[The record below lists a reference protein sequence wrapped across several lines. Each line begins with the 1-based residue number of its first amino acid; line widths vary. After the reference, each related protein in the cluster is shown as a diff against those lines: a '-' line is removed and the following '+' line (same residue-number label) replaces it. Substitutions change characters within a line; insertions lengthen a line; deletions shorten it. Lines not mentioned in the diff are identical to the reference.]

1 MFLFYWIINFF
12 KFIIREISSMIIKFI
27 FLIVLIVLAFNY
39 FNETKKTPIV
49 KKSYLKIDLSKEFN
63 ETLIQNPLNFGSKN
77 INFYQL
83 LHNIAISKNDSN
95 VEGLIMFLDN
105 NSLSRTQISELG
117 EVLNEF
123 KTSNKP
129 IYSYGAIL
137 DNNSL
142 LLSSYSN
149 ETIMPPSASTAVNI
163 TGYNKDIPY
172 FKDLAKKLGVDV
184 TVVHVGNFKTY
195 GENYTRTQMSEE
207 NRSDLKRILDKSYS
221 FFVDDLAKNSSLD
234 PNTLNTLI
242 LSGDLMG
249 ESSSILKT
257 NKLISS
263 LNYWENFKKEK
274 LIENI
279 TEIENYTS
287 SSKENVSNQKIAV
300 IYADGEISY
309 SSSKN
314 PTSSVITPD
323 KFISALN
330 KASED
335 NNIKGIVIRVN
346 SPGGSALASDII
358 YNSIKEV
365 EKPVYI
371 SIGSVA
377 ASGGYYISTAA
388 KKIFADKNSIT
399 GSIGVVSLIP
409 NFKELTSKV
418 GVNIED
424 ISLGKFSDLYSLTSP
439 MTPEREEKIYHSNV
453 KVYNEFLNKVA
464 YGRNLSLNEVEKIAQ
479 GKIWLGEEAINNGLV
494 DSIGGINKTIKTL
507 ALDLNINNNYS
518 IVEIPYE
525 EDFKT
530 MFESALFPLQ
540 NLFSFKNLTIDT
552 NSIKNIIENEEM
564 FFKPL
569 LYLSF

>member
-1 MFLFYWIINFF
+1 MFLLNWILSFF
-12 KFIIREISSMIIKFI
+12 KFIIREISSMIIKFA
-27 FLIVLIVLAFNY
+27 FLIVLVVLIFNY
-39 FNETKKTPIV
+39 FDKTKKTPIT

-63 ETLIQNPLNFGSKN
+63 ETLVQNPLNFNSKN

-83 LHNIAISKNDSN
+83 LNSISISKNDNN
-95 VEGLIMFLDN
+95 VEGLFIFLDDN
-105 NSLSRTQISELG
+105 TLTRTQISELG

-129 IYSYGAIL
+129 IYSYGAML

-149 ETIMPPSASTAVNI
+149 EVIMPPSASTAVNI

-172 FKDLAKKLGVDV
+172 FKNLTEKLGIDV
-184 TVVHVGNFKTY
+184 TVVHVGDFKTY
-195 GENYTRTQMSEE
+195 GENYTRDQMSEE

-221 FFVDDLAKNSSLD
+221 FFIEDLAKNLSLD
-234 PNTLNTLI
+234 QNSLNSLV

-249 ESSSILKT
+249 ESSSTLKG

-263 LNYWENFKKEK
+263 LNYLEDFKKEK
-274 LIENI
+274 KIEDI
-279 TEIENYTS
+279 TEIENYIPS
-287 SSKENVSNQKIAV
+287 FKENVSNQKIAIV
-300 IYADGEISY
+300 YADGEISY
-309 SSSKN
+309 TASKN

-323 KFISALN
+323 RFISALN

-335 NNIKGIVIRVN
+335 DSIKGIVIRVN

-358 YNSIKEV
+358 CNSIKNV
-365 EKPVYI
+365 KKPVYV

-418 GVNIED
+418 GVNVND
-424 ISLGKFSDLYSLTSP
+424 ISLGKFADLYSLTSS
-439 MTPEREEKIYHSNV
+439 MTPERKEKIYNSNL
-453 KVYNEFLNKVA
+453 KVYHEFLNKVA
-464 YGRNLSLNEVEKIAQ
+464 YGRNLPLNEVENIAQ
-479 GKIWLGEEAINNGLV
+479 GKIWLGEEAINNGLI

-507 ALDLNINNNYS
+507 AKDLNINDNYS
-518 IVEIPYE
+518 VVEVPYE
-525 EDFKT
+525 EDLKS
-530 MFESALFPLQ
+530 MFESTLFPIQ
-540 NLFSFKNLTIDT
+540 TLFSLKSLTNT
-552 NSIKNIIENEEM
+552 KNIKTLIENEEM

>member
-1 MFLFYWIINFF
+1 MFLISWILSFF
-12 KFIIREISSMIIKFI
+12 KFVIREISSMIIKFAFLI
-27 FLIVLIVLAFNY
+27 FLIILAFSY
-39 FNETKKTPIV
+39 FDKNKKTPIA
-49 KKSYLKIDLSKEFN
+49 KKSYLKIDLSKEYN
-63 ETLIQNPLNFGSKN
+63 ETLVQSPFNFNSKN

-83 LHNIAISKNDSN
+83 LNNIAISKNDSN
-95 VEGLIMFLDN
+95 VEGLIIFLDD

-123 KTSNKP
+123 KTSHKP
-129 IYSYGAIL
+129 IYSYSAML

-149 ETIMPPSASTAVNI
+149 EVIMPPAASTAVNI

-172 FKDLAKKLGVDV
+172 FKNLTEKLGIDV
-184 TVVHVGNFKTY
+184 TVVHVGDFKTY
-195 GENYTRTQMSEE
+195 GENYTRDQMSEE
-207 NRSDLKRILDKSYS
+207 NRADLKRVLDKSYS
-221 FFVDDLAKNSSLD
+221 FFVDDLAKNLSLD
-234 PNTLNTLI
+234 QNTLNSLV

-249 ESSSILKT
+249 ESSSTLKN

-263 LNYWENFKKEK
+263 LKYWEDFKKERE
-274 LIENI
+274 IENI
-279 TEIENYTS
+279 TEIENYTPS
-287 SSKENVSNQKIAV
+287 IKESVSNQKIAI

-309 SSSKN
+309 TASKN

-323 KFISALN
+323 KFISALD
-330 KASED
+330 KASKD
-335 NNIKGIVIRVN
+335 DSIKGIVIRVN

-358 YNSIKEV
+358 CNSIKNV
-365 EKPVYI
+365 EKPVYV

-409 NFKELTSKV
+409 NFKELTDKV
-418 GVNIED
+418 GVNVND
-424 ISLGKFSDLYSLTSP
+424 ISLGKFSDLYSLTAP
-439 MTPEREEKIYHSNV
+439 MTPERREKIYSSNL

-464 YGRNLSLNEVEKIAQ
+464 YGRNLPLKDVENIAQ
-479 GKIWLGEEAINNGLV
+479 GKIWLGEEAINNGLI

-507 ALDLNINNNYS
+507 ATDLSINDNYS
-518 IVEIPYE
+518 VVEIPYE
-525 EDFKT
+525 EDLKS
-530 MFESALFPLQ
+530 MFESTLLPIQ
-540 NLFSFKNLTIDT
+540 TLFSLKSFTD
-552 NSIKNIIENEEM
+552 SKNIKALIENEDM
-564 FFKPL
+564 FFKPI

>member
-1 MFLFYWIINFF
+1 MFLISWILSFF
-12 KFIIREISSMIIKFI
+12 KFVIREISSMIIKFAFLI
-27 FLIVLIVLAFNY
+27 FLIILAFSY
-39 FNETKKTPIV
+39 FDKNKKTPIA
-49 KKSYLKIDLSKEFN
+49 KKSYLKIDLSKEYN
-63 ETLIQNPLNFGSKN
+63 ETLVQSPFNFNSKN

-83 LHNIAISKNDSN
+83 LNNIAISKNDSN
-95 VEGLIMFLDN
+95 VEGLIIFLDD

-123 KTSNKP
+123 KTSHKP
-129 IYSYGAIL
+129 IYSYSAML

-149 ETIMPPSASTAVNI
+149 EVIMPPAASTAVNI

-172 FKDLAKKLGVDV
+172 FKNLTEKLGIDV
-184 TVVHVGNFKTY
+184 TVVHVGDFKTY
-195 GENYTRTQMSEE
+195 GENYTRDQMSEE
-207 NRSDLKRILDKSYS
+207 KRADLKRVLDKSYS
-221 FFVDDLAKNSSLD
+221 FFVDDLAKNLSLD
-234 PNTLNTLI
+234 QNTLNSLV

-249 ESSSILKT
+249 ESSSTLKN

-263 LNYWENFKKEK
+263 LKYWEDFKKERE
-274 LIENI
+274 IENI
-279 TEIENYTS
+279 TEIENYTPS
-287 SSKENVSNQKIAV
+287 IKESVSNQKIAI

-309 SSSKN
+309 TASKN

-323 KFISALN
+323 KFISALD
-330 KASED
+330 KASKD
-335 NNIKGIVIRVN
+335 DSIKGIVIRVN

-358 YNSIKEV
+358 CNSIKNV
-365 EKPVYI
+365 EKPVYV

-409 NFKELTSKV
+409 NFKELTDKV
-418 GVNIED
+418 GVNVND
-424 ISLGKFSDLYSLTSP
+424 ISLGKFSDLYSLTAP
-439 MTPEREEKIYHSNV
+439 MTPERREKIYSSNL

-464 YGRNLSLNEVEKIAQ
+464 YGRNLPLKDVENIAQ
-479 GKIWLGEEAINNGLV
+479 GKIWLGEEAINNGLI

-507 ALDLNINNNYS
+507 ATDLSINDNYS
-518 IVEIPYE
+518 VVEIPYE
-525 EDFKT
+525 EDLKS
-530 MFESALFPLQ
+530 MFESTLLPIQ
-540 NLFSFKNLTIDT
+540 TLFSLKSLTD
-552 NSIKNIIENEEM
+552 SKNIKALIENEDM
-564 FFKPL
+564 FFKPI

>member
-1 MFLFYWIINFF
+1 MFLISWILSFF
-12 KFIIREISSMIIKFI
+12 KFVIREISSMIIKFAFLI
-27 FLIVLIVLAFNY
+27 FLIILAFSY
-39 FNETKKTPIV
+39 FDKNKKTPIA
-49 KKSYLKIDLSKEFN
+49 KKSYLKIDLSKEYN
-63 ETLIQNPLNFGSKN
+63 ETLVQSPFNFNSKN

-83 LHNIAISKNDSN
+83 LNNIAISKNDSN
-95 VEGLIMFLDN
+95 VEGLIIFLDD

-123 KTSNKP
+123 KTSHKP
-129 IYSYGAIL
+129 IYSYSAML

-149 ETIMPPSASTAVNI
+149 EVIMPPAASTAVNI

-172 FKDLAKKLGVDV
+172 FKNLTEKLGIDV
-184 TVVHVGNFKTY
+184 TVVHVGDFKTY
-195 GENYTRTQMSEE
+195 GENYTRDQMSEE
-207 NRSDLKRILDKSYS
+207 NRADLKRVLDKSYS
-221 FFVDDLAKNSSLD
+221 FFVDDLAKNLSLD
-234 PNTLNTLI
+234 QNTLNSLV

-249 ESSSILKT
+249 ESSSTLKN

-263 LNYWENFKKEK
+263 LKYWEDFKKERE
-274 LIENI
+274 IENI
-279 TEIENYTS
+279 TEIENYTPS
-287 SSKENVSNQKIAV
+287 IKESVSNQKIAI

-309 SSSKN
+309 TASKN

-323 KFISALN
+323 KFISALD
-330 KASED
+330 KASKD
-335 NNIKGIVIRVN
+335 DSIKGIVIRVN

-358 YNSIKEV
+358 CNSIKNV
-365 EKPVYI
+365 EKPVYV

-409 NFKELTSKV
+409 NFKELTDKV
-418 GVNIED
+418 GVNVND
-424 ISLGKFSDLYSLTSP
+424 ISLGKFSDLYSLTAP
-439 MTPEREEKIYHSNV
+439 MTPERREKIYSSNL

-464 YGRNLSLNEVEKIAQ
+464 YGRNLPLKDVENIAQ
-479 GKIWLGEEAINNGLV
+479 GKIWLGEEAINNRLI

-507 ALDLNINNNYS
+507 ATDLSINDNYS
-518 IVEIPYE
+518 VVEIPYE
-525 EDFKT
+525 EDLKS
-530 MFESALFPLQ
+530 MFESTLLPIQ
-540 NLFSFKNLTIDT
+540 TLFSLKSLTD
-552 NSIKNIIENEEM
+552 SKNIKALIENEDM
-564 FFKPL
+564 FFKPI

>member
-1 MFLFYWIINFF
+1 MFLISWILSFF
-12 KFIIREISSMIIKFI
+12 KFVIREISSMIIKFAFLI
-27 FLIVLIVLAFNY
+27 FLIILAFSY
-39 FNETKKTPIV
+39 FDKNKKTPIA
-49 KKSYLKIDLSKEFN
+49 KKSYLKIDLSKEYN
-63 ETLIQNPLNFGSKN
+63 ETLVQSPFNFNSKN

-83 LHNIAISKNDSN
+83 LNNIAISKNDSN
-95 VEGLIMFLDN
+95 VEGLIIFLDD

-123 KTSNKP
+123 KTSHKP
-129 IYSYGAIL
+129 IYSYSAML

-149 ETIMPPSASTAVNI
+149 EVIMPPAASTAVNI

-172 FKDLAKKLGVDV
+172 FKNLTEKLGIDV
-184 TVVHVGNFKTY
+184 TVVHVGDFKTY
-195 GENYTRTQMSEE
+195 GENYTRDQMSEE
-207 NRSDLKRILDKSYS
+207 NRADLKRVLNKSYS
-221 FFVDDLAKNSSLD
+221 FFVDDLAKNLSLD
-234 PNTLNTLI
+234 QNTLNSLV

-249 ESSSILKT
+249 ESSSTLKN

-263 LNYWENFKKEK
+263 LKYWEDFKKERE
-274 LIENI
+274 IENI
-279 TEIENYTS
+279 TEIENYTPS
-287 SSKENVSNQKIAV
+287 IKESVSNQKIAI

-309 SSSKN
+309 TASKN

-323 KFISALN
+323 KFISALD
-330 KASED
+330 KASKD
-335 NNIKGIVIRVN
+335 DSIKGIVIRVN

-358 YNSIKEV
+358 CNSIKNV
-365 EKPVYI
+365 EKPVYV

-409 NFKELTSKV
+409 NFKELTDKV
-418 GVNIED
+418 GVNVND
-424 ISLGKFSDLYSLTSP
+424 ISLGKFSDLYSLTAP
-439 MTPEREEKIYHSNV
+439 MTPERREKIYSSNL

-464 YGRNLSLNEVEKIAQ
+464 YGRNLPLKDVENIAQ
-479 GKIWLGEEAINNGLV
+479 GKIWLGEEAINNGLI

-507 ALDLNINNNYS
+507 ATDLSINDNYS
-518 IVEIPYE
+518 VVEIPYE
-525 EDFKT
+525 EDLKS
-530 MFESALFPLQ
+530 MFESTLLPIQ
-540 NLFSFKNLTIDT
+540 TLFSLKSLTD
-552 NSIKNIIENEEM
+552 SKNIKALIENEDM
-564 FFKPL
+564 FFKPI

>member
-1 MFLFYWIINFF
+1 MFLISWILSFF
-12 KFIIREISSMIIKFI
+12 KFVIREISSMIIKFAFLI
-27 FLIVLIVLAFNY
+27 FLIILAFSY
-39 FNETKKTPIV
+39 FDKNKKTPIA
-49 KKSYLKIDLSKEFN
+49 KKSYLKIDLSKEYN
-63 ETLIQNPLNFGSKN
+63 ETLVQSPFNFNSKN

-83 LHNIAISKNDSN
+83 LNNIVISKNDSN
-95 VEGLIMFLDN
+95 VEGLIIFLDD

-123 KTSNKP
+123 KTSHKP
-129 IYSYGAIL
+129 IYSYSAML

-149 ETIMPPSASTAVNI
+149 EVIMPPAASTAVNI

-172 FKDLAKKLGVDV
+172 FKNLTEKLGIDV
-184 TVVHVGNFKTY
+184 TVVHVGDFKTY
-195 GENYTRTQMSEE
+195 GENYTRDQMSEE
-207 NRSDLKRILDKSYS
+207 NRADLKRVLDKSYS
-221 FFVDDLAKNSSLD
+221 FFVDDLAKNLSLD
-234 PNTLNTLI
+234 QNTLNSLV

-249 ESSSILKT
+249 ESSSTLKN

-263 LNYWENFKKEK
+263 LKYWEDFKKERE
-274 LIENI
+274 IENI
-279 TEIENYTS
+279 TEIENYTPS
-287 SSKENVSNQKIAV
+287 IKESVSNQKIAI

-309 SSSKN
+309 TASKN

-323 KFISALN
+323 KFISALD
-330 KASED
+330 KASKD
-335 NNIKGIVIRVN
+335 DSIKGIVIRVN

-358 YNSIKEV
+358 CNSIKNV
-365 EKPVYI
+365 EKPVYV

-409 NFKELTSKV
+409 NFKELTDKV
-418 GVNIED
+418 GVNVND
-424 ISLGKFSDLYSLTSP
+424 ISLGKFSDLYSLTAP
-439 MTPEREEKIYHSNV
+439 MTPERREKIYSSNL

-464 YGRNLSLNEVEKIAQ
+464 YGRNLPLKDVENIAQ
-479 GKIWLGEEAINNGLV
+479 GKIWLGEEAINNGLI

-507 ALDLNINNNYS
+507 ATDLSINDNYS
-518 IVEIPYE
+518 VVEIPYE
-525 EDFKT
+525 EDLKS
-530 MFESALFPLQ
+530 MFESTLLPIQ
-540 NLFSFKNLTIDT
+540 TLFSLKSLTD
-552 NSIKNIIENEEM
+552 SKNIKALIENEDM
-564 FFKPL
+564 FFKPI

>member
-1 MFLFYWIINFF
+1 MFLISWILSFF
-12 KFIIREISSMIIKFI
+12 KFVIREISSMIIKFAFLI
-27 FLIVLIVLAFNY
+27 FLIILAFSY
-39 FNETKKTPIV
+39 FDKNKKTPIA
-49 KKSYLKIDLSKEFN
+49 KKSYLKIDLSKEYN
-63 ETLIQNPLNFGSKN
+63 ETLVQSPFNFNSKN

-83 LHNIAISKNDSN
+83 LNNIAISKNDSN
-95 VEGLIMFLDN
+95 VEGLIIFLDD

-123 KTSNKP
+123 KTSHKP
-129 IYSYGAIL
+129 IYSYSAML

-149 ETIMPPSASTAVNI
+149 EVIMPPAASTAVNI

-172 FKDLAKKLGVDV
+172 FKNLTEKLGIDV
-184 TVVHVGNFKTY
+184 TVVHVGDFKMY
-195 GENYTRTQMSEE
+195 GENYTRDQMSEE
-207 NRSDLKRILDKSYS
+207 NRADLKRVLDKSYS
-221 FFVDDLAKNSSLD
+221 FFVDDLAKNLSLD
-234 PNTLNTLI
+234 QNTLNSLV

-249 ESSSILKT
+249 ESSSTLKN

-263 LNYWENFKKEK
+263 LKYWEDFKKERE
-274 LIENI
+274 IENI
-279 TEIENYTS
+279 TEIENYTPS
-287 SSKENVSNQKIAV
+287 IKESVSNQKIAI

-309 SSSKN
+309 TASKN

-323 KFISALN
+323 KFISALD
-330 KASED
+330 KASKD
-335 NNIKGIVIRVN
+335 DSIKGIVIRVN

-358 YNSIKEV
+358 CNSIKNV
-365 EKPVYI
+365 EKPVYV

-409 NFKELTSKV
+409 NFKELTDKV
-418 GVNIED
+418 GVNVND
-424 ISLGKFSDLYSLTSP
+424 ISLGKFSDLYSLTAP
-439 MTPEREEKIYHSNV
+439 MTPERREKIYSSNL

-464 YGRNLSLNEVEKIAQ
+464 YGRNLPLKDVENIAQ
-479 GKIWLGEEAINNGLV
+479 GKIWLGEEAINNGLI

-507 ALDLNINNNYS
+507 ATDLSINDNYS
-518 IVEIPYE
+518 VVEIPYE
-525 EDFKT
+525 EDLKS
-530 MFESALFPLQ
+530 MFESTLLPIQ
-540 NLFSFKNLTIDT
+540 TLFSLKSLTD
-552 NSIKNIIENEEM
+552 SKNIKALIENEDM
-564 FFKPL
+564 FFKPI

>member
-1 MFLFYWIINFF
+1 MFLISWILSFF
-12 KFIIREISSMIIKFI
+12 KFVIREISSMIIKFAFLI
-27 FLIVLIVLAFNY
+27 FLIILAFSY
-39 FNETKKTPIV
+39 FDKNKKTPIA
-49 KKSYLKIDLSKEFN
+49 KKSYLKIDLSKEYN
-63 ETLIQNPLNFGSKN
+63 ETLVQSPFNFNSKN

-83 LHNIAISKNDSN
+83 LNNIAISKNDSN
-95 VEGLIMFLDN
+95 VEGLIIFLDD

-123 KTSNKP
+123 KTSHKP
-129 IYSYGAIL
+129 IYSYSAML

-149 ETIMPPSASTAVNI
+149 EVIMPPAASTAVNI

-172 FKDLAKKLGVDV
+172 FKNLTEKLGIDV
-184 TVVHVGNFKTY
+184 TVVHVGDFKTY
-195 GENYTRTQMSEE
+195 GENYTRDQMSEE
-207 NRSDLKRILDKSYS
+207 NRADLKRVLDKSYS
-221 FFVDDLAKNSSLD
+221 FFVDDLAKNLSLD
-234 PNTLNTLI
+234 QNTLNSLV

-249 ESSSILKT
+249 ESSSTLKN

-263 LNYWENFKKEK
+263 LKYWEDFKKERE
-274 LIENI
+274 IENI
-279 TEIENYTS
+279 TEIENYTPS
-287 SSKENVSNQKIAV
+287 IKESVSNQKIAI

-309 SSSKN
+309 TASKN

-323 KFISALN
+323 KFISALD
-330 KASED
+330 KASKD
-335 NNIKGIVIRVN
+335 DSIKGIVIRVN

-358 YNSIKEV
+358 CNSIKNV
-365 EKPVYI
+365 EKPVYV

-409 NFKELTSKV
+409 NFKELTDKV
-418 GVNIED
+418 GVNVND
-424 ISLGKFSDLYSLTSP
+424 ISLGKFSDLYSLTAP
-439 MTPEREEKIYHSNV
+439 MTPERREKIYSSNL

-464 YGRNLSLNEVEKIAQ
+464 YGRNLPLKDVENIAQ
-479 GKIWLGEEAINNGLV
+479 GKIWLGEEAINNGLI

-507 ALDLNINNNYS
+507 ATDLSINDNYS
-518 IVEIPYE
+518 VVEIPYE
-525 EDFKT
+525 EDLKS
-530 MFESALFPLQ
+530 MFESTLLPIQ
-540 NLFSFKNLTIDT
+540 TLFSLKSLTD
-552 NSIKNIIENEEM
+552 SKNIKALIENEDM
-564 FFKPL
+564 FFKPI